1 MSIVGCQGQIPC
13 VPANFPVAESK
24 GVIPTD
30 LTLTELVVLAALS
43 DRPRYGYEVV
53 QRVDEL
59 TSSRVQLRPGNLY
72 RVLHRLVTHDLVTE
86 VPAPRDV
93 DERRRYFRVTALGRR
108 AAASQ
113 LTMLSS
119 LLQRV
124 PALRDALA
132 HG

>member
-1 MSIVGCQGQIPC
+1 VTRYFLRLPK
-13 VPANFPVAESK
+13 VTT
-24 GVIPTD
+24 TD

-53 QRVDEL
+53 QRVEEL
-59 TSSRVQLRPGNLY
+59 TSSRIQLRPGNLY
-72 RVLHRLVTHDLVTE
+72 RVLHRLVAHDLVTE

-113 LTMLSS
+113 LTMLSG